1 MGMSSF
7 RGIPPC
13 KLVLIALLRP
23 ATPAAPKPLLTL
35 RGGGERAGARFV
47 WSASGS
53 PAVWACVCACV
64 CVCIHVF
71 KCVCVCVFLCEFRCL
86 RESVCVDNIC
96 R

>member
-7 RGIPPC
+7 KGIPPC

-35 RGGGERAGARFV
+35 RGGGGGGGGVLF
-47 WSASGS
+47 WSAGGF
-53 PAVWACVCACV
+53 PAVGLWGVGSGW
-64 CVCIHVF
+64 VCIYVF
-71 KCVCVCVFLCEFRCL
+71 KCVCACVFLCEFRCV
-86 RESVCVDNIC
+86 RKSVC